1 MLITAVCYGSSVAAV
16 RCALQDEE
24 LTIASGLEVS
34 LLVRAWVCASHS
46 VFFFFFLFLLVC
58 GVMAFKSLQSRLG
71 VMSSKATSQSAELR
85 GWFGALV
92 GAVSCPWF
100 GHSGDVLSIFSI

>member
-1 MLITAVCYGSSVAAV
+1 MLITAVCYGSSIAAV
-16 RCALQDEE
+16 PCALQDEE

-58 GVMAFKSLQSRLG
+58 GAMAFKSLQSRLG
-71 VMSSKATSQSAELR
+71 VVSSKATSQSAELR

-92 GAVSCPWF
+92 GAVSCPWC

>member
-46 VFFFFFLFLLVC
+46 VLFFFFPFPA
-58 GVMAFKSLQSRLG
+58 GMWSDG
-71 VMSSKATSQSAELR
+71 
-85 GWFGALV
+85 
-92 GAVSCPWF
+92 
-100 GHSGDVLSIFSI
+100 I

>member
-1 MLITAVCYGSSVAAV
+1 
-16 RCALQDEE
+16 
-24 LTIASGLEVS
+24 
-34 LLVRAWVCASHS
+34 
-46 VFFFFFLFLLVC
+46 
-58 GVMAFKSLQSRLG
+58 MAFKSLQSRLG
-71 VMSSKATSQSAELR
+71 VMSSKAMSQSAELR

>member
-1 MLITAVCYGSSVAAV
+1 M
-16 RCALQDEE
+16 LQDWKF
-24 LTIASGLEVS
+24 LSSLEHGFVH
-34 LLVRAWVCASHS
+34 LILC
-46 VFFFFFLFLLVC
+46 FFFFFLLLLVC